1 MSTSMRAPGQ
11 GIITLV
17 AEATIADGVVVV
29 QGAADD
35 KCKLPAHVAEP
46 VILGIAKVE
55 GGGSVVA
62 GQGVDVVTQGVWPAV
77 AAGTITRGDRVA
89 IANTSGGVKS
99 ANYGVNASRIVGIAL
114 ESAASGERVA
124 VLVMLD
130 APSNLVVQRMTAGAA
145 IVANTA
151 VKVGAADDKVI
162 TATTDPT
169 SGLIGVALNAASA
182 DGDIVY
188 VCTHGVVPV
197 IMQANVTRG
206 NNITIGDN
214 SGQVKPAAPST
225 GANAQL
231 LGVATAS
238 GTAGSSATVNVL
250 VNVCMMQG
258 A

>member
-11 GIITLV
+11 GIITLI
-17 AEATIADGVVVV
+17 AEATISDGVVVV

-46 VILGIAKVE
+46 AVLGIAKVE
-55 GGGSVVA
+55 GGGTVA
-62 GQGVDVVTQGVWPAV
+62 TGLGVDVVTRGVWPAV

-114 ESAASGERVA
+114 ESAVSGERVA
-124 VLVMLD
+124 VLVMVG
-130 APSNLVVQRMTAGAA
+130 AMTNLVIQRMTAGAA

-169 SGLIGVALNAASA
+169 SGLVGVALNAASA

-197 IMQANVTRG
+197 VSQGNTTRG
-206 NNITIGDN
+206 NNLTIGDTA
-214 SGQVKPAAPST
+214 GGVKPASPAT

-231 LGVATAS
+231 LGVAM
-238 GTAGSSATVNVL
+238 SSATAPATTNVL